1 MASKNNEILIVDD
14 EPLYAEMLS
23 STLVEEGYRP
33 RVFTSPGEAVEW
45 LGKNSCAL
53 VITDFTMPVLNGADF
68 IQKVKEHHPHLP
80 IIILSGQMNTRD
92 LLQVANIGISLA
104 LEKPLDK
111 ATLLASIGRFV
122 KSPKASANSKNH
134 PAQAAKAHGATKAK
148 QKQEYTY
155 PTDNLRTSQASEG
168 IKTFLQS
175 LWETIKSANGATLS
189 LPLGGELELIVA
201 DVEQWFSLEAPALR
215 LSPTMLDVDISTF
228 EGSHTLAI
236 FDARYAMDDL
246 NDQVRDL
253 RNRLPKEMPLL
264 VLMRSDNAK
273 PTGELPLIALPPLNQ
288 RIADIAEYSR
298 TILERVAD
306 RSSLLP
312 DAARL
317 LLNYPW
323 PGNYYELMGALRRA
337 VMIDGEVLL
346 IDAKALASAIASG
359 HGAASPALSGMSME
373 NFLVAA
379 QGRWFEAHGCTDI
392 DTAAAAS
399 GVDKAKFIG
408 SQPLSRQPLLLPEL
422 L

>member
-23 STLVEEGYRP
+23 STLSEEGYRP
-33 RVFTSPGEAVEW
+33 RVFTSPEEALEW
-45 LGKNSCAL
+45 LGKNACAL
-53 VITDFTMPVLNGADF
+53 VLTDFTMPVLNGAEF
-68 IQKVKEHHPHLP
+68 IQKVKELHPRLP
-80 IIILSGQMNTRD
+80 IIIISGQMNTRD

-111 ATLLASIGRFV
+111 ATLLASVGRFV
-122 KSPKASANSKNH
+122 KSPKAPNNKNLVAH
-134 PAQAAKAHGATKAK
+134 PAKAQGAAKVKK
-148 QKQEYTY
+148 KQEFTY
-155 PTDNLRTSQASEG
+155 PAEQLRTSQASEG
-168 IKTFLQS
+168 IKLFLQS
-175 LWETIKSANGATLS
+175 LWEAIKSVNGATLA

-201 DVEQWFSLEAPALR
+201 DVEHWFSLEAPALR
-215 LSPTMLDVDISTF
+215 LSPTMMDVDIASF

-236 FDARYAMDDL
+236 LDARYAMDDL
-246 NDQVRDL
+246 HDQVRDL
-253 RNRLPKEMPLL
+253 RARLPKEMPLL

-273 PTGELPLIALPPLNQ
+273 PTGELPLITLPPLNQ

-298 TILERVAD
+298 TILERVTEHG
-306 RSSLLP
+306 SLLP

-337 VMIDGEVLL
+337 VMVEEEVLK

-373 NFLVAA
+373 NFLVAS

-399 GVDKAKFIG
+399 GVDKAHFIA
-408 SQPLSRQPLLLPEL
+408 SQPLARQPLLMPEL